1 MMTKIKIQKGLSLPI
16 SGSPKQDISKTI
28 FTKKVALLG
37 DDYVGMKP
45 TMLVAIGDKVK
56 KGQLLFTDKKT
67 AGVKFVSPVAG
78 KIIEI
83 NRGEK
88 RAFKSIV
95 IEKDGSDEITFKS
108 YSESELSN
116 LDADSIKENLLES
129 GLWTSLRVRPFSKVA
144 DPSTTPN
151 SIFVTAMDTSP
162 LAPSI
167 EKVLEGK
174 EKAFENGLK
183 VINNLI
189 EGNIFLCKAPNSKI
203 PTISSDKLKI
213 QEFDGP
219 HPAGLVGTH
228 IHFLDSVSSTKK
240 VWYINAQDI
249 VAIGDLFTTGK
260 INTERI
266 ISIGGSQVKNPT
278 LIKTEV
284 GASIDE
290 LVKDELLKGEN
301 RIISGS
307 VLSGYHAIGNVAY
320 LGKFHQ
326 QVSVIKE
333 DRKREFFGWVN
344 PFGNKFSIKS
354 VLGSSFTPKKK
365 LKLSTAL
372 HGGKRAIVP
381 VGSYEAVMPLD
392 ILPNYLLR
400 ALAVNDIEEAE
411 QLGCLELDEEDLALC
426 TFVCPSK
433 IDHGGNLRSNLTQI
447 EKEG

>member
-1 MMTKIKIQKGLSLPI
+1 MANIKIKKGLDLPLN
-16 SGSPKQDISKTI
+16 GSPKQEISKTI
-28 FTKKVALLG
+28 LTKKVALLG

-45 TMLVAIGDKVK
+45 TMLVSIGDEVK

-67 AGVKFVSPVAG
+67 PGVKFTALAAG
-78 KIIEI
+78 KIVEI
-83 NRGEK
+83 NRAEK

-95 IEKDGSDEITFKS
+95 IEKSGSEEITFKS
-108 YSESELSN
+108 YSENELTELN
-116 LDADSIKENLLES
+116 KKSIKENLIES

-144 DPSTTPN
+144 NPATTPN
-151 SIFVTAMDTSP
+151 SIFVTAMDTNP

-183 VINNLI
+183 ILDKLI
-189 EGNIFLCKAPNSKI
+189 EGDIFLCKTPNSKI
-203 PTISSDKLKI
+203 PTINSDKLKVE
-213 QEFDGP
+213 EFEGP
-219 HPAGLVGTH
+219 HPSGLVGTH
-228 IHFLDSVSSTKK
+228 IHFLNPVSASKK
-240 VWYINAQDI
+240 VWYINAQD
-249 VAIGDLFTTGK
+249 VAAIGNLFTTGK
-260 INTERI
+260 IDTERV

-278 LIKTEV
+278 LIKTEI
-284 GASIDE
+284 GADLTE
-290 LVKDELLKGEN
+290 LTNDALTDGEN

-307 VLSGYHAIGNVAY
+307 VLTGHRAAGFVTY
-320 LGKFHQ
+320 LGRYHQ
-326 QVSVIKE
+326 QVSVIEE
-333 DRKREFFGWVN
+333 DREKEFFGWVN
-344 PFGNKFSIKS
+344 PFGNKFSVKS
-354 VLGSSFTPKKK
+354 VLISSLMPKKK
-365 LKLSTAL
+365 MNFSTAL
-372 HGGKRAIVP
+372 HGGERALVP

-433 IDHGGNLRSNLTQI
+433 INHGENLRSNLTQI

>member
-1 MMTKIKIQKGLSLPI
+1 MAKIKIKKGLDLPLN
-16 SGSPKQDISKTI
+16 GSPKQDVSTTI

-45 TMLVAIGDKVK
+45 TMLVAIGDDVQ

-67 AGVKFVSPVAG
+67 PGVKFTSPVAG
-78 KIIEI
+78 KIVEI

-88 RAFKSIV
+88 RAFKSMV
-95 IEKDGSDEITFKS
+95 IEKSGSEEITFKS
-108 YSESELSN
+108 YPENELSKLN
-116 LDADSIKENLLES
+116 FDSVKENLIES
-129 GLWTSLRVRPFSKVA
+129 GMWTALRVRPFSKVA

-151 SIFVTAMDTSP
+151 SIFVTAMDTNP

-167 EKVLEGK
+167 EKVIEGN
-174 EKAFENGLK
+174 EKSFENGLR
-183 VINNLI
+183 VIEKLT

-203 PTISSDKLKI
+203 PTIDSGKLRVE
-213 QEFDGP
+213 EFEGP

-228 IHFLDSVSSTKK
+228 IHFLDPVSSSKR
-240 VWYINAQDI
+240 VWYINAQDV
-249 VAIGDLFTTGK
+249 VAIGNLFTTGK
-260 INTERI
+260 LDTERV

-278 LIKTEV
+278 LLKTEV
-284 GASIDE
+284 GADLQE
-290 LVKDELLKGEN
+290 LTSKLLTDGEN

-307 VLSGYHAIGNVAY
+307 VLTGHHATGYLSY
-320 LGKFHQ
+320 LGRYHQ
-326 QVSVIKE
+326 QISVIEE
-333 DRKREFFGWVN
+333 DSKREFLGWIN
-344 PFGNKFSIKS
+344 PFGNRFSIKS
-354 VLGSSFTPKKK
+354 VVVPKKK
-365 LKLSTAL
+365 LNFSTAL
-372 HGGKRAIVP
+372 HGGERAMVP

-433 IDHGGNLRSNLTQI
+433 VNHGENLRSNLTQI